1 MLTIKTEYLNLQRYK
16 NGNIIKV
23 FLKLQ
28 FIMLN
33 MNIIYKVINIVFA
46 IYFTLIIKSIFL
58 NAEYFMIN
66 DTEFFRIFTIIT
78 LICMWLPIFI
88 KFNIFINALFI
99 GVFVIYF
106 LLYIAH
112 PLL

>member
-1 MLTIKTEYLNLQRYK
+1 
-16 NGNIIKV
+16 
-23 FLKLQ
+23 
-28 FIMLN
+28 
-33 MNIIYKVINIVFA
+33 MNIICKVISIVFA
-46 IYFTLIIKSIFL
+46 IFFTLIIHSIFS

-66 DTEFFRIFTIIT
+66 DTAFFRILSIIT

-99 GVFVIYF
+99 GVFIIYF